1 MEVESDLTLPVYT
14 ETEVLM
20 DDVQLSTIDFMS
32 RFERFKV
39 DEVSIDEAEDNICFN
54 AQEGSSYIGLNGLKY
69 TEDEITVEWEK
80 RKEGYTPDLKLPST
94 FQELCN
100 NKFEDMCSFLYA
112 LHPVNV
118 NKETINILGS
128 VHILTE
134 KKLLKQ
140 KLLSTLKGWFFHPEA
155 FSLPTPGKKEDSTQ
169 EPSIEM
175 GFVTSLLKCS
185 KFEKF

>member
-1 MEVESDLTLPVYT
+1 MQCLYEQSEVPSTRLGRDREPAKANSAVEVESYLTLPVYT

-39 DEVSIDEAEDNICFN
+39 DEVSIDEAEDDICFN
-54 AQEGSSYIGLNGLKY
+54 AQDMFEGSSCFGLNGLKY
-69 TEDEITVEWEK
+69 TEDESTVEWEK

-128 VHILTE
+128 AHIFAE

-140 KLLSTLKGWFFHPEA
+140 TLPSTLKGWFFHPET
-155 FSLPTPGKKEDSTQ
+155 FS
-169 EPSIEM
+169 
-175 GFVTSLLKCS
+175 
-185 KFEKF
+185 